1 MKQKTSHLDKV
12 EIEINPGLEKVAFYE
27 ASLKKRNEEYELKR
41 KEALKL
47 TFEKRQ
53 VDKELTMAKHKIAQL
68 NSDFE
73 VIHAELDNFPSAVQ
87 SRFQEAIIEKEQ
99 IISDLMKKLEES
111 EELIIQKDAQID
123 QLSTK
128 LETAK
133 RMLTQLRD
141 SLQDAHRSIG
151 ELTQQGKQELEL
163 KQTFVVRANDLL
175 NTVKRSEI
183 EEYMVNRALV
193 VVHTVLQENQQLKI
207 RVDLLNEEIAQMTKE
222 AAAEED
228 IHLKDEL
235 RLVANQKLDLSPKKT
250 KKFFTQGTLMLDCDK
265 MFE

>member
-1 MKQKTSHLDKV
+1 M
-12 EIEINPGLEKVAFYE
+12 EKVAFYE
-27 ASLKKRNEEYELKR
+27 ASLKKRNEDYEVKR

-87 SRFQEAIIEKEQ
+87 SRFQEAIVEKEL
-99 IISDLMKKLEES
+99 ITADLMKKLEES
-111 EELIIQKDAQID
+111 EELIIQKDTQID

-128 LETAK
+128 LEAAK

-141 SLQDAHRSIG
+141 SLQDAHRLIG
-151 ELTQQGKQELEL
+151 ELTQEGKQELHL
-163 KQTFVVRANDLL
+163 KQTLVLQINDAL
-175 NTVKRSEI
+175 NTAAKRSEI
-183 EEYMVNRALV
+183 EEYIQNKVMALV
-193 VVHTVLQENQQLKI
+193 HPVWQEQEQLQI
-207 RVDLLNEEIAQMTKE
+207 RVDQLNEEIAQMTKE

-235 RLVANQKLDLSPKKT
+235 RLAANQKLDLSPKKT

-265 MFE
+265 MFD